1 MSTPSHPNSLKVTI
15 FRANNFVQNAQ
26 KDEAVADFMSQS
38 SKSISPYWQSNTAR
52 VIGSGLSIPEQEL
65 LMPYLIQIEKDDR
78 EFRTAVFKFFNSL
91 STKIPFSTGKDFEI
105 GLEKSNT
112 EELSKNNMPID
123 IEQYVRYRHAKNHP
137 WVAGS
142 KSEAEGNQLKL
153 FYIHDADKQ
162 HKEDTDKL
170 VIQDEA
176 DEIWLKIKNQPQKV
190 TMLLTSLGF
199 DERDYLGR
207 NGETRKQNDLREFIN
222 KDGGAD
228 KFLKVYRDER
238 FETKYWLKAMVK
250 AAVVEEV
257 GISFV
262 IRETKKLLGRSEME
276 TVLFLENPDNA
287 DTVSYLKGATQDA
300 LKKPRTLR
308 SNNKKPV

>member
-1 MSTPSHPNSLKVTI
+1 MSTSSHPNSLKVTI
-15 FRANNFVQNAQ
+15 FRANNFVQSAQ

-38 SKSISPYWQSNTAR
+38 SKSISPYWQSNSAK
-52 VIGSGLSIPEQEL
+52 VIGSGLSIAEQEL

-112 EELSKNNMPID
+112 EPLAKDNMPLD

-222 KDGGAD
+222 KDAI
-228 KFLKVYRDER
+228 KFLSVYRDDR

-250 AAVVEEV
+250 ASIVEEV
-257 GISFV
+257 GTSFV
-262 IRETKKLLGRSEME
+262 IKENKKLLGRSEME
-276 TVLFLENPDNA
+276 TVLFLEDPENA
-287 DTVSYLKGATQDA
+287 DTVSYLKGATQDV
-300 LKKPRTLR
+300 LRKPRTTANR
-308 SNNKKPV
+308 KKLV

>member
-1 MSTPSHPNSLKVTI
+1 MTTDKQHPNSRKITI
-15 FRANNFVQNAQ
+15 FRANNFVQNSQ

-38 SKSISPYWQSNTAR
+38 SKSISPYWQSNSAR

-65 LMPYLIQIEKDDR
+65 LMPYLIQVEPGDR
-78 EFRTAVFKFFNSL
+78 TFRDGVFKFFNSL

-105 GLEKSNT
+105 GLEVDNEKPV
-112 EELSKNNMPID
+112 SKDNMPINV
-123 IEQYVRYRHAKNHP
+123 EQYVRYRHAKNHP

-142 KSEAEGNQLKL
+142 KGEAEGNQLKL
-153 FYIHDADKQ
+153 FYIHDADLQ

-176 DEIWLKIKNQPQKV
+176 DEIWLKIKNQSQKV

-207 NGETRKQNDLREFIN
+207 NGETRKQNDLREFIS
-222 KDGGAD
+222 KDPS
-228 KFLKVYRDER
+228 KFLTVYRDDR

-250 AAVVEEV
+250 ADVVQEV
-257 GISFV
+257 GTSFV
-262 IRETKKLLGRSEME
+262 IRETKKLLGRSLDE

-308 SNNKKPV
+308 KKPA

>member
-1 MSTPSHPNSLKVTI
+1 MTTDKQHPNSRKITI

-38 SKSISPYWQSNTAR
+38 SKSISPYWQSNTGK
-52 VIGSGLSIPEQEL
+52 VIGSGLSIPEQNL
-65 LMPYLIQIEKDDR
+65 LLPHLIQIEADDR
-78 EFRTAVFKFFNSL
+78 TFRAEVFKYFNGL

-105 GLEKSNT
+105 GLETDNDKPI
-112 EELSKNNMPID
+112 SKDNMPIN
-123 IEQYVRYRHAKNHP
+123 IEQFVRYRHAKNHP

-142 KSEAEGNQLKL
+142 KSEAEGNQLKY
-153 FYIHDADKQ
+153 FYIHDADLQ
-162 HKEDTDKL
+162 LKEDSDKL

-176 DEIWLKIKNQPQKV
+176 DEIWLKVKNQPQKI
-190 TMLLTSLGF
+190 TMLLTSLGY

-207 NGETRKQNDLREFIN
+207 NGETRKQNDLREFIS
-222 KDGGAD
+222 KDAD
-228 KFLKVYRDER
+228 KFLKVYRDDK

-250 AAVVEEV
+250 ADVVQEV
-257 GISFV
+257 GTSFV
-262 IRETKKLLGRSEME
+262 IRETKKLLGRSTDE

-300 LKKPRTLR
+300 LKKPRVLR
-308 SNNKKPV
+308 KKPA